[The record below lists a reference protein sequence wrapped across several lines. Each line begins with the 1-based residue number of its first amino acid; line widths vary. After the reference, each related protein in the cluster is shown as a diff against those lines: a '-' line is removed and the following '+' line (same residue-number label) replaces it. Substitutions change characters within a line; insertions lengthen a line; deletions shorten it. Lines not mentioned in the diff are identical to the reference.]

1 MEIIN
6 YFETTNQEHWK
17 EEIKKSDWVAGAFL
31 YELLS
36 ENKFK
41 NLLGETSKLLLL
53 TDGEKLA
60 AFCTYAERDEIE
72 DPTLT
77 PWVGFVYTF
86 PEYRGGRRMGL
97 LLDRAYELAKE
108 EGHEVIYISTG
119 EEGLYEKYGYTYWQ
133 DMTDWNGGTSR
144 VYRRFVK
151 RFTKKKGDADELF
164 RGRITRKRKEHSG
177 K

>member
-41 NLLGETSKLLLL
+41 SLVGETSKLLLL

-151 RFTKKKGDADELF
+151 
-164 RGRITRKRKEHSG
+164 
-177 K
+177 

>member
-6 YFETTNQEHWK
+6 YFDSNNQEHWK

-41 NLLGETSKLLLL
+41 NLVGETSKLLLL

-97 LLDRAYELAKE
+97 LLDRAYEQEKKA
-108 EGHEVIYISTG
+108 STRS
-119 EEGLYEKYGYTYWQ
+119 TA
-133 DMTDWNGGTSR
+133 TPT
-144 VYRRFVK
+144 
-151 RFTKKKGDADELF
+151 
-164 RGRITRKRKEHSG
+164 GRI
-177 K
+177 